1 MGRPVP
7 VFQVVS
13 DVPAKGARSKALVI
27 SWPPLHT
34 KNSKHQAHG
43 FIPVGFSLLGDDGM
57 QDLIAPHGGLQ
68 EPVDRMVPAAEV
80 ESVRREAAS
89 LKKVPISDADL
100 SSLYRFG
107 DGGLSPLTGPMDG
120 QTFNRVLEQEVML
133 QDGKPYAWTIPI
145 SFPVDKALAATLKTG
160 ETVALVDGKQ
170 AVVGTLRISDIFPFN
185 KAKYLQSVY
194 ATARTDHP
202 GGHMVLGDPRDVML
216 GGEVRVLPPPKHPE
230 YGQFVLS
237 PRETRALFRQ
247 RGWKRVVAF
256 QTRNPLHR
264 AHEYALVAGM
274 ERLTRAGHFTGAV
287 LNPLVGETKGDDV
300 DAATRMR
307 TYKALIDNK
316 ALGQGDKDEELWKK
330 TGYDFTDHLLLLGLD
345 IKMFYAG
352 PKEAIMHSIYRQN
365 FGFTDI
371 IIGRKHADAPYD
383 DGKDIWDGLA
393 AQRKFDELK
402 GDLKIQPV
410 KVGFAAFYEELGR
423 VGLVD
428 ECAPKGYKQVSI
440 SGRELREKLRAGEL
454 PDARIMRP
462 ETAKILIERMR
473 VK

>member
-1 MGRPVP
+1 
-7 VFQVVS
+7 
-13 DVPAKGARSKALVI
+13 
-27 SWPPLHT
+27 
-34 KNSKHQAHG
+34 
-43 FIPVGFSLLGDDGM
+43 
-57 QDLIAPHGGLQ
+57 
-68 EPVDRMVPAAEV
+68 MV
-80 ESVRREAAS
+80 
-89 LKKVPISDADL
+89 
-100 SSLYRFG
+100 
-107 DGGLSPLTGPMDG
+107 M
-120 QTFNRVLEQEVML
+120 N
-133 QDGKPYAWTIPI
+133 
-145 SFPVDKALAATLKTG
+145 
-160 ETVALVDGKQ
+160 
-170 AVVGTLRISDIFPFN
+170 
-185 KAKYLQSVY
+185 
-194 ATARTDHP
+194 
-202 GGHMVLGDPRDVML
+202 DPRDTLL
-216 GGEVRVLPPPKHPE
+216 GGAVRVLPQPKHPE

-237 PRETRALFRQ
+237 PRQTRALFAR

-307 TYKALIDNK
+307 TYRALIDNK
-316 ALGQGDKDEELWKK
+316 ALGAGDKDEELWKK
-330 TGYDFTDHLLLLGLD
+330 VGYDFNDNLLLLGLD

-352 PKEAIMHSIYRQN
+352 PKEAIMHAIYRQN

-402 GDLKIQPV
+402 GELLIQPV

-440 SGRELREKLRAGEL
+440 SGRELREKLRSGVL

-462 ETAKILIERMR
+462 ETARILIECM
-473 VK
+473 KKS

>member
-1 MGRPVP
+1 MTQPTQLP
-7 VFQVVS
+7 
-13 DVPAKGARSKALVI
+13 
-27 SWPPLHT
+27 
-34 KNSKHQAHG
+34 
-43 FIPVGFSLLGDDGM
+43 
-57 QDLIAPHGGLQ
+57 PHGGLT

-80 ESVRREAAS
+80 AAFTKQAGS
-89 LKKVPISDADL
+89 LKRVPVSDADL

-107 DGGLSPLTGPMDG
+107 DGGLSPLTGPMNKA
-120 QTFNRVLEQEVML
+120 TFDRVLDEEHIVHNGQ
-133 QDGKPYAWTIPI
+133 KYAWTIPI
-145 SFPVDKALAATLKTG
+145 SFPVDKALAATLKVG
-160 ETVALVDGKQ
+160 ETVALTNSKNEI
-170 AVVGTLRISDIFPFN
+170 VGTLAINDIFPFD
-185 KAKYLQSVY
+185 KAKYIQGVY

-202 GGHMVLGDPRDVML
+202 GGHMVMNDPREMLL
-216 GGEVRVLPPPKHPE
+216 GGEVKVLPQPKHPE
-230 YGQFVLS
+230 YGQFVLT
-237 PRETRALFRQ
+237 PRETRALFKK
-247 RGWKRVVAF
+247 RGWARVVAF

-274 ERLTRAGHFTGAV
+274 ERLTREGHLTGAV

-300 DAATRMR
+300 DAASRMR

-316 ALGQGDKDEELWKK
+316 ALGDGDLDQELWKK
-330 TGYDFTDHLLLLGLD
+330 AGYSFYDHLILLGLD

-352 PKEAIMHSIYRQN
+352 PKEAIMHAIYRQN

-402 GDLKIQPV
+402 GDLKIKPV

-440 SGRELREKLRAGEL
+440 SGRDLREKLKAGIL
-454 PDARIMRP
+454 PDPRIMRP
-462 ETAKILIERMR
+462 ETAQILIERM
-473 VK
+473 KA